1 MDGYAAEQELQ
12 LQHHVNGS
20 TIPMSGSQ
28 QQMAHDRRRQGSI
41 HKQASIEVNIFGIFL
56 CRFENSP
63 DGKKINFLCRMEVLS
78 TNKSAYRAISKIGP
92 KLLAGLLF
100 LAFGIYCGKVLKKP
114 SNENF
119 FNKENWC
126 AKNYNEKSVVEMS
139 CRRDLVLLNFS
150 LFKNFLFLR
159 LKLPRKIK
167 KLPLQSV
174 IYSLKIFCKLFLSVR
189 LFEPCNCL

>member
-12 LQHHVNGS
+12 RQHHVNGS

-78 TNKSAYRAISKIGP
+78 ANKSAYRAISKIGS
-92 KLLAGLLF
+92 KLLAGFLF
-100 LAFGIYCGKVLKKP
+100 LAFGIYCVRFRKNRVTRIFLIRKIGVLKMIMRKVFLKFHA
-114 SNENF
+114 EEILF
-119 FNKENWC
+119 
-126 AKNYNEKSVVEMS
+126 Y
-139 CRRDLVLLNFS
+139 LIS
-150 LFKNFLFLR
+150 LC
-159 LKLPRKIK
+159 
-167 KLPLQSV
+167 
-174 IYSLKIFCKLFLSVR
+174 LKIFYFYD
-189 LFEPCNCL
+189 